1 MPEPAHRAPVSVE
14 RVRRDHGEA
23 GTELGAVGRAL
34 SRRGA
39 RHAAMIAMSP
49 KRVSARCGQKIDHLT
64 SSWSEAHRFSRRRL
78 TTPARGNI
86 MRTIIAFVFVGLLCP
101 GVVNGQTCGGFER
114 WAVKVGS
121 DPGITLVDF
130 NNPVTATLHDLVNL
144 PQPTMPAQGDNT
156 TRTSLEHTV
165 RVVDARLVQVKVE
178 AGKDGDNDF
187 HLVISD
193 DTVQFS
199 PSGMGSTPP
208 TPLSHSFVAE
218 IVNPDCVSGSHDD
231 TTFPTQIQGSSWRC
245 TPSLSISSPTC

>member
-1 MPEPAHRAPVSVE
+1 
-14 RVRRDHGEA
+14 
-23 GTELGAVGRAL
+23 
-34 SRRGA
+34 
-39 RHAAMIAMSP
+39 
-49 KRVSARCGQKIDHLT
+49 
-64 SSWSEAHRFSRRRL
+64 
-78 TTPARGNI
+78 

-165 RVVDARLVQVKVE
+165 RVVDARLVQFKLE

-193 DTVQFS
+193 DTLQFS
-199 PSGMGSTPP
+199 PSGEGSTPS
-208 TPLSHSFVAE
+208 SHSFVAE
-218 IVNPDCVSGSHDD
+218 VVNPDCVSGSHDD
-231 TTFPTQIQGSSWRC
+231 TTFPSQIQAQLVAMHTKFVNQFPDMLTDGSWNEPGSMRVRL
-245 TPSLSISSPTC
+245 TGVGFYDRDH